1 MKKINVDIINPF
13 LDSMSNVLATMAML
27 EPQAGNVAIKDE
39 DIACGEIT
47 GIIGLVGDNFKASL
61 AVSFTRPVILE
72 ITARMLGETVT
83 EIDET
88 VIDLVGE
95 LTNMVTGGA
104 KNLLDQK
111 GYSIGLSTPMVVT
124 GVGHMVSHKAKGPR
138 IVVPFS
144 LEVGDFYVEVCFE
157 SASDPT

>member
-1 MKKINVDIINPF
+1 MKKINVDIVNPF
-13 LDSMSNVLATMAML
+13 LESMSNVLATMAML
-27 EPQAGNVAIKDE
+27 EPQAGQVAIKDE

-61 AVSFTRPVILE
+61 AVSFSRPVILE
-72 ITARMLGETVT
+72 ITARMLGE
-83 EIDET
+83 EITDIDDT

-95 LTNMVTGGA
+95 ITNMVTGGA

-124 GVGHMVSHKAKGPR
+124 GVNHKVTHKAKGPR
-138 IVVPFS
+138 IVVPFT
-144 LEVGDFYVEVCFE
+144 LEAGEFFVEVCFE
-157 SASDPT
+157 GV

>member
-1 MKKINVDIINPF
+1 MKKINVDIVNPF
-13 LDSMSNVLATMAML
+13 LESMSNVLATMAML
-27 EPQAGNVAIKDE
+27 EPQAGQVAIKDE

-61 AVSFTRPVILE
+61 AVSFSRPVILE
-72 ITARMLGETVT
+72 ITARMLGE
-83 EIDET
+83 EITDIDDT

-95 LTNMVTGGA
+95 ITNMVTGGA

-124 GVGHMVSHKAKGPR
+124 GVNHKVTHKAKGPR
-138 IVVPFS
+138 IVAPFT
-144 LEVGDFYVEVCFE
+144 LEAGEFFVEVCFE
-157 SASDPT
+157 GV

>member
-1 MKKINVDIINPF
+1 MKKINVDIVNPF
-13 LDSMSNVLATMAML
+13 LESMSNVLATMAML
-27 EPQAGNVAIKDE
+27 EPQAGQVAIKDE

-61 AVSFTRPVILE
+61 AVSFSRPVILE
-72 ITARMLGETVT
+72 ITARMLGE
-83 EIDET
+83 EITDIDDT

-95 LTNMVTGGA
+95 ITNMVTGGA

-124 GVGHMVSHKAKGPR
+124 GVNHKVTHKAKGPR
-138 IVVPFS
+138 IVVPFT
-144 LEVGDFYVEVCFE
+144 LESGEFFVEVCFE
-157 SASDPT
+157 GV

>member
-1 MKKINVDIINPF
+1 MKKVNVDIVNPF
-13 LDSMSNVLATMAML
+13 LESMSNVLATMAML
-27 EPQAGNVAIKDE
+27 EPQAGQVAIKDE

-61 AVSFTRPVILE
+61 AVSFSRPVILE
-72 ITARMLGETVT
+72 ITARMLGE
-83 EIDET
+83 EITDIDDT

-95 LTNMVTGGA
+95 ITNMVTGGA

-124 GVGHMVSHKAKGPR
+124 GVNHKVTHKAKGPR
-138 IVVPFS
+138 IVVPFT
-144 LEVGDFYVEVCFE
+144 LEAGEFFVEVCFE
-157 SASDPT
+157 GV

>member
-1 MKKINVDIINPF
+1 MNVDIVNPF
-13 LDSMSNVLATMAML
+13 LESMSNVLATMAML
-27 EPQAGNVAIKDE
+27 EPQAGQVAIKDE

-61 AVSFTRPVILE
+61 AVSFSRPVILE
-72 ITARMLGETVT
+72 ITARMLGE
-83 EIDET
+83 EITDIDDT

-95 LTNMVTGGA
+95 ITNMVTGGA

-124 GVGHMVSHKAKGPR
+124 GVNHKVTHKAKGPR
-138 IVVPFS
+138 IVVPFT
-144 LEVGDFYVEVCFE
+144 LEAGEFFVEVCFE
-157 SASDPT
+157 GV